1 MSDTLYYFSGEKETN
16 TLSVLHKQTHRSSFF
31 LPKVKHCFEAKIN
44 EGCAALHIGFSP
56 NSSIRS
62 FISLSIYSKSS
73 VFKEYLI
80 DVYDTYES
88 NLPAVS
94 VGETVMFCLDT
105 SNKQFHAVFKGNK
118 YTLQIEK
125 TKITKTWYAT
135 VDAVAGCKSNAA
147 NVEVNLGK
155 KEFVNTLPD
164 GFLPFIRGYKTN
176 NCFNTQCKTKHSYS
190 HIFFIIFLQSHS

>member
-1 MSDTLYYFSGEKETN
+1 MSDTLYSFSSEKETN
-16 TLSVLHKQTHRSSFF
+16 TLSVLYKQTHRSNFF
-31 LPKVKHCFEAKIN
+31 IPKVKHCFEAKIN
-44 EGCAALHIGFSP
+44 QGCNEPHIGFSP

-62 FISLSIYSKSS
+62 FVSLSNRGNEKVTTELISS
-73 VFKEYLI
+73 QYFDNVF
-80 DVYDTYES
+80 DVDFTTGDTIM
-88 NLPAVS
+88 A
-94 VGETVMFCLDT
+94 CLDT
-105 SNKQFHAVFKGNK
+105 QNKEFIVNANSKRAK
-118 YTLQIEK
+118 YSYSKMPESR
-125 TKITKTWYAT
+125 TWYAMIDT
-135 VDAVAGCKSNAA
+135 RSTCTSNSPV